1 MRKNLLTVSLL
12 SGVILLTTFSKAQ
25 QADRFAYAVTDVPE
39 QNANWN
45 FLRKLNLQTG
55 EYSSILFSGNDVSL
69 LAYDAATKKQMTAP
83 LNDARYGNLVN
94 AAFGTG
100 VAAVAFDKNNN
111 RLYYTPMF
119 IDQLRYIDLKTMK
132 VFYVT
137 DKAFTGKPQKSSD
150 QGNIIT
156 RMVIASDGNGYAMTN
171 DGMQLIQFSTGKKLQ
186 IADMGSI
193 VDDQA
198 NKGVSIH
205 NSCSSFGGDMIAD
218 DDGNLYVFSARNHV
232 FKVNI
237 ESRVATHLGVI
248 SGLPNGFTVNGAA
261 VNENNQVIV
270 ASAMESGSY
279 FMVDAKSWVASP
291 LKIAGTVWHSSDL
304 ANSNLLASGN
314 KPKATNIDLISK
326 NIPANTGDNKI
337 NIFPNP
343 VTNNQFTIQFND
355 LAAGSY
361 TIRVTD
367 VTGRQVTQQVVNV
380 GGDNLSQIIKLSA
393 SSAKGVYLVKV
404 ADANSKA
411 VFSTK
416 IVVQ

>member
-1 MRKNLLTVSLL
+1 MRKRLPCISLFLGTV
-12 SGVILLTTFSKAQ
+12 LLTTLVSAQ

-39 QNANWN
+39 QNASWN

-55 EYSSILFSGNDVSL
+55 EYSSILLSGNDVSL

-100 VAAVAFDKNNN
+100 VAAVAFDKKNN

-119 IDQLRYIDLKTMK
+119 IDQLRYIDLKSMK
-132 VFYVT
+132 VYYVT
-137 DKAFTGKPQKSSD
+137 DKAFTGNPQKSSD
-150 QGNIIT
+150 QGNIVT
-156 RMVIASDGNGYAMTN
+156 RMVIASDGKGYAMTN
-171 DGMQLIQFSTGKKLQ
+171 DGTQLIQFSTGKKLQ
-186 IADMGSI
+186 IEDLGSI
-193 VDDQA
+193 VDDPS

-237 ESRVATHLGVI
+237 ESKVATHLGVI

-270 ASAMESGSY
+270 GSAMESGSY
-279 FMVDAKSWVASP
+279 FSVDAKSWAATP

-304 ANSNLLASGN
+304 ANSNLLVSGN
-314 KPKATNIDLISK
+314 KPKTNNIDLISK
-326 NIPANTGDNKI
+326 NIPAQTGDNKI
-337 NIFPNP
+337 NIYPNP

-355 LAAGSY
+355 LAAGTY
-361 TIRVTD
+361 TLKVTD

-380 GGDNLSQIIKLSA
+380 TGENQSQLIKLA
-393 SSAKGVYLVKV
+393 ATNAKGVYLVNV
-404 ADANSKA
+404 TDPNSKS